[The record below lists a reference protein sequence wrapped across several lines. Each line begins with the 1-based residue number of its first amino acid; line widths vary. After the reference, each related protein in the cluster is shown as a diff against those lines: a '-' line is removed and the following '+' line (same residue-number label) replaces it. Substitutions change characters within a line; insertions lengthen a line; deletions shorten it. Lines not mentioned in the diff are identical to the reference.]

1 MLSGKYAWPT
11 IKREKT
17 AMVEKVTNPILDKNL
32 EFIGRYNPKLKAS
45 LLELTS
51 LSGNFELVETELKEP
66 NIIFNGIPIH
76 SPSGAE
82 IEARAVFAQAPN
94 TPSSMHVLFGMG
106 LGFLFQE
113 FCKNSKGILIV
124 YEPNLEMLR
133 VTLELVDFS
142 KELSGKNVFVVSDMT
157 GFKHIFMN
165 TYSYGANS
173 TFVFLQSYKNI
184 YEQEMNSVFQQVELI
199 TGICMAD
206 YNTLRRLVANSIEMM
221 IRNLP
226 YTFEQTPLN
235 ELKDVYKGKTALIVS
250 AGPTLDLNIET
261 IKKNRNKVVI
271 FCVGT
276 AMKAL
281 MKNGITP
288 DFLNMI
294 EVNDCSGQLSGL
306 DLSNVNLVLEPY
318 TNTSIHKLKTKR
330 KFSFATGSS
339 HANECWGKITGVDVS
354 HYVAKGSVSYE
365 ALFSAK
371 ILGFTRIILV
381 GQDLAYVNNQCYSK
395 DSAYSELAYEINPE
409 TSKVEVKI
417 KDMQGYI
424 DSLRPNDETGRS
436 EEMYKGFAD
445 YKLYNLNDTMYYVDG
460 VKGDKLPTQGGYATF
475 IEHFR
480 EFASVFPNLELMN
493 SSMIGAHIE
502 GFENIPLS
510 EALTFVAPIEHQPD
524 LDKKRFSY
532 DIEQSLNNLTK
543 ELDVLKKIHKEMELA
558 AEYIYKYER
567 EYNRRRTVSHE
578 TNKYFKLLLT
588 LYNKIDTEYQAD
600 SPIYR
605 GIAFSENLEIQYQLK
620 NAQLVDAEN
629 IQKFYGQMKTYY
641 EKTKINL
648 ENIIMAIEKQKKY
661 IVESISATR

>member
-1 MLSGKYAWPT
+1 MLSGWKARPT
-11 IKREKT
+11 NKMEKT
-17 AMVEKVTNPILDKNL
+17 AMTEQPTNPILDKNL
-32 EFIGRYNPKLKAS
+32 ECIGRYNPKLKAS
-45 LLELTS
+45 LSELTS

-82 IEARAVFAQAPN
+82 IEAKAVFEQSPN

-113 FCKNSKGILIV
+113 FCKHSKGILIV

-142 KELSGKNVFVVSDMT
+142 EELSGKNVFVVSDMAS
-157 GFKHIFMN
+157 FKHIFMN
-165 TYSYGANS
+165 THSYGANS
-173 TFVFLQSYKNI
+173 TFVFLQSYKTI
-184 YEQEMNSVFQQVELI
+184 YGQEMNNVFQQIELLA
-199 TGICMAD
+199 GICMAD
-206 YNTLRRLVANSIEMM
+206 YNTMRQSVGNSIEMM
-221 IRNLP
+221 VRNLP

-235 ELKDVYKGKTALIVS
+235 ELKDIYKGKTALIIS
-250 AGPTLDLNIET
+250 AGPTLDSNIET

-276 AMKAL
+276 AIKAL

-294 EVNDCSGQLSGL
+294 EINDCSGQTDGL
-306 DLSNVNLVLEPY
+306 DLSKVNLILEPY

-330 KFSFATGSS
+330 KFSFATGGTP
-339 HANECWGKITGVDVS
+339 ANESWAKITGVDVS
-354 HYVAKGSVSYE
+354 PYVAKGSVSYE

-395 DSAYSELAYEINPE
+395 DSAYSELAYAINPE

-424 DSLRPNDETGRS
+424 DSLMPDNVVGCT
-436 EEMYKGFAD
+436 EED
-445 YKLYNLNDTMYYVDG
+445 YKDFAGYKLNNLNETMYYVDG
-460 VKGDKLPTQGGYATF
+460 IQGDKIPTQGGYATF

-480 EFASVFPNLELMN
+480 EFASAFPSLELMN
-493 SSMIGAHIE
+493 SSMIGANIA
-502 GFENIPLS
+502 GFKNVPLA
-510 EALTFVAPIEHQPD
+510 EALTFVAPIEEQPD

-532 DIEQSLNNLTK
+532 DIKQSLSNLTK
-543 ELDVLKKIHKEMELA
+543 ELDVLKKIHKEMEAA

-567 EYNRRRTVSHE
+567 EYNRRRTVSQE
-578 TNKYFKLLLT
+578 THKYFKLLLN
-588 LYNKIDTEYQAD
+588 LYNKIVTECQTD

-620 NAQLVDAEN
+620 NAKVVEPED
-629 IQKFYGQMKTYY
+629 IQTFYGQMKTYY
-641 EKTKINL
+641 EKIKINL
-648 ENIIMAIEKQKKY
+648 ENIIKSVEQK
-661 IVESISATR
+661 VQEISSRSVS